1 MKKIKVLIAIA
12 ALFVSLNG
20 FGQFWYTNVS
30 YDIGIPM
37 GSSKDFVSTTSFRG
51 ATFNFGRMIN
61 DNLSIDGR
69 FSWSTYYEARDFQT
83 YTSDDGMTDIS
94 GKAFKYINN
103 FPITTGLTYFVR
115 TDGNFTPYFSGG
127 LGAYKI
133 NERTDMGIYYAETKE
148 WHFGLFPQIGLLYEI
163 NYSLSLNIFA
173 RYDYAFKTSRTTDHS
188 FLTFGIGLYFDN

>member
-1 MKKIKVLIAIA
+1 MKKIKILIAVA

-94 GKAFKYINN
+94 GKAFKYLNN

-115 TDGNFTPYFSGG
+115 TDGKFTPYFSGG

-148 WHFGLFPQIGLLYEI
+148 WHFGLFPQVGLLYEI
-163 NYSLSLNIFA
+163 NFSLSLNVFA
-173 RYDYAFKTSRTTDHS
+173 RYDYAFETSRASDHS
-188 FLTFGIGLYFDN
+188 FLNFGIGLLFH